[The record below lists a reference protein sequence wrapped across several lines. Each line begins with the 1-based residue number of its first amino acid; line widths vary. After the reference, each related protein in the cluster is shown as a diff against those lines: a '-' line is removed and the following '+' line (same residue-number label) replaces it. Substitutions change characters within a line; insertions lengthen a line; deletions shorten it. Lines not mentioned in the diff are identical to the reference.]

1 MQASGTTFTFYDI
14 MVQNSDVLLA
24 VLPRVLVMEAE
35 GVQNLVDD
43 AAHAATGCQENGL
56 LPANA
61 SQVRSAPDVMNGC
74 VEEN

>member
-1 MQASGTTFTFYDI
+1 MSSAIFTLYDI

-43 AAHAATGCQENGL
+43 AAHAAVGGQEQRL

-61 SQVRSAPDVMNGC
+61 SQV
-74 VEEN
+74 